1 MYITTQGLI
10 LRETN
15 YKEADKI
22 LTVLTRDL
30 GKRTVKARGCRR
42 KGSKLTSGAQLL
54 VYSDMTLYERQERYL
69 LHEVSALEQFWGLR
83 QDIVLLSLASYFAEV
98 LEVVAQEGVPHP
110 ELLSL
115 ILNAMY
121 ALDKLQKPP
130 RQVKAV
136 FELSL
141 MCLVGY
147 EPRLDG
153 CAVCGKE
160 EPEAPRLSLREGVLH
175 CADCREHVGDGVSLP
190 VTPAVLAALRHVA
203 WGEARRMFSFALS
216 PAGLLQFSHVT
227 EAFLLTQLE
236 RGFRTLDYYKQLTP
250 EEY

>member
-22 LTVLTRDL
+22 LTVLTREF

-42 KGSKLTSGAQLL
+42 KTSKLTAGTQLL

-69 LHEVSALEQFWGLR
+69 LHEVAVLEQFWGLR
-83 QDIVLLSLASYFAEV
+83 RDIVLLALASYFAEI
-98 LEVVAQEGVPHP
+98 LEAVAQEGVPHP

-115 ILNAMY
+115 ILNSMY
-121 ALDKLQKPP
+121 ALDTLGKPP

-141 MCLVGY
+141 MCLTGY
-147 EPRLDG
+147 EPRVDA
-153 CAVCGKE
+153 CAVCGE
-160 EPEAPRLSLREGVLH
+160 ENPVAPRLSLREGVLH
-175 CADCREHVGDGVSLP
+175 CATCRAQVGDGVSLP
-190 VTPAVLAALRHVA
+190 LTPAVLLALRHVA
-203 WGEARRMFSFALS
+203 WGETKRMFSFSL
-216 PAGLLQFSHVT
+216 PQAGLLQFSDLT

-250 EEY
+250 QEL